1 MLLDAFSRVLRRD
14 IPSYAFVVDA
24 KDDKP
29 AQFLFQRYPG
39 SVEGGRRF
47 FIPVAEIA
55 KLFS

>member
-29 AQFLFQRYPG
+29 AQFYQRYPVL
-39 SVEGGRRF
+39 VEGGRRF